1 MLECGDVEG
10 SRKGMWLGELPVRL
24 FAILG
29 CGVSLALAACA
40 LDGCYRCDSPGE
52 PRCPNVEPSYP
63 PPTPFS
69 APRDA
74 GRE

>member
-1 MLECGDVEG
+1 M
-10 SRKGMWLGELPVRL
+10 RL
-24 FAILG
+24 LI
-29 CGVSLALAACA
+29 VLALVGAIVCAVLA

-52 PRCPNVEPSYP
+52 PRCPAVQPDYP
-63 PPTPFS
+63 PPAPLG